1 MNRDD
6 IQLQRLLAAARTAE
20 DTPAEEMPPFLAARV
35 IAHWRAG
42 IAKDDSWQMLVLVFR
57 RALACA
63 GVIMLFALV
72 WSYDGLDT
80 TPDSDEAYANYE
92 LRADV
97 MP

>member
-6 IQLQRLLAAARTAE
+6 IQLQRLFTAARSAEETA
-20 DTPAEEMPPFLAARV
+20 AEEMPPFLAARV
-35 IAHWRAG
+35 IANWRAAA
-42 IAKDDSWQMLVLVFR
+42 AKDDSWQMLVLVFR

-72 WSYDGLDT
+72 WSYDGLDM
-80 TPDSDEAYANYE
+80 TPDNDEAYANYE